1 MATRVPNP
9 ITLIYYT
16 SNESLLN
23 KHSFSIKYVLMHIRT
38 HLTQSDEPRVLCYGG
53 IKAV

>member
-1 MATRVPNP
+1 MATHVPNP
-9 ITLIYYT
+9 ISFYYK

-23 KHSFSIKYVLMHIRT
+23 KLSGSIKYVLMYTRT
-38 HLTQSDEPRVLCYGG
+38 HLTHSDETLVLCCGG

>member
-1 MATRVPNP
+1 MATCVPNP
-9 ITLIYYT
+9 ISFYYT

-23 KHSFSIKYVLMHIRT
+23 KLSGSIKYILMYTRT
-38 HLTQSDEPRVLCYGG
+38 RLTRSDEPLVFRCGG

>member
-1 MATRVPNP
+1 MATCMPNP
-9 ITLIYYT
+9 IRFYYT

-23 KHSFSIKYVLMHIRT
+23 KLSFNIKYVLMYTRT
-38 HLTQSDEPRVLCYGG
+38 HLTQSDEPYMLCRGV

>member
-9 ITLIYYT
+9 IRFYYT
-16 SNESLLN
+16 SNESLLS
-23 KHSFSIKYVLMHIRT
+23 KLSFNIKYVLMYTR
-38 HLTQSDEPRVLCYGG
+38 TQSDEPHVLCCGV

>member
-1 MATRVPNP
+1 MATHVPNP
-9 ITLIYYT
+9 ISFYYT

-23 KHSFSIKYVLMHIRT
+23 KLSSTIKYVLMYTRT
-38 HLTQSDEPRVLCYGG
+38 HLKRSDEPCMLRCAS